1 MGFIVSIPPLDIYR
15 FADSLPSILEPEDR
29 GVGEGSA
36 DLDDSIVVVKTPAD
50 VGHGR
55 PLLFDGRYLSVCC
68 RLEGVNIT
76 YPAHPGLETR
86 GSDDV

>member
-1 MGFIVSIPPLDIYR
+1 MQWKIHC
-15 FADSLPSILEPEDR
+15 FADSLPSPSQSVDG

-50 VGHGR
+50 VSHGR
-55 PLLFDGRYLSVCC
+55 PLLFDGRYLSVCS